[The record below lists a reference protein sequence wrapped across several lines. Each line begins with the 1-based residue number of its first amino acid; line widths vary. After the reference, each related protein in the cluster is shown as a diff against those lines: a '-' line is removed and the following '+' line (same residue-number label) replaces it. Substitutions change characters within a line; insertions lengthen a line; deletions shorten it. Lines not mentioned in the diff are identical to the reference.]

1 MIKKES
7 YGIGEKQFTLSV
19 FNYFTNI
26 KFNWSSIFIYF
37 TM

>member
-1 MIKKES
+1 MILSVKLCMIKKES

-26 KFNWSSIFIYF
+26 KFN
-37 TM
+37 